1 MLNNLRNFSKSK
13 PAMVLIAIIIV
24 PFVFWG
30 MGSVFSGGNTNTVA
44 KINNNHISTQDF
56 FNFIKESRIDEK
68 SLKDNLDKNI
78 MQEIVSQLISINLL
92 EMEISDLGVSL
103 SDESLYK
110 KITKD
115 KKFLDKDNKF
125 SRIEYEKFLLENNIS
140 AVDYETR
147 IKDSEL
153 QKDLFQYIS
162 GGVKTPSFL
171 VENYYLED
179 TKEINI
185 EYINLEKNYKNKF
198 SIYEIKTYINENID
212 EVSRDYID
220 ISYSKIVP
228 KNLINSD
235 DYTSEFFSAI
245 DNLENDILNGY
256 NVNDISKK
264 YNIVLEKKYKYLPN
278 ELDDKF
284 LKEIYKKREI
294 NKIELIDKDDY
305 YLLYEINKIYKLAPD
320 VNSDETISF
329 ISNKLRNINKFKF
342 NKEILKKIE
351 TNDFSYEEF
360 KKIAEDN
367 NKIKKTIIKSK
378 SDNSIF
384 NIDSLNLIYN
394 IPKNNYLL
402 IVDNDEKVYLTK
414 IIDFKYKKISKNSED
429 YNKYILRSNFR
440 LKNNISSSYDD
451 FLNTKY
457 EVEINQKT
465 IERIKNYFK

>member
-1 MLNNLRNFSKSK
+1 M
-13 PAMVLIAIIIV
+13 
-24 PFVFWG
+24 
-30 MGSVFSGGNTNTVA
+30 
-44 KINNNHISTQDF
+44 
-56 FNFIKESRIDEK
+56 
-68 SLKDNLDKNI
+68 
-78 MQEIVSQLISINLL
+78 
-92 EMEISDLGVSL
+92 
-103 SDESLYK
+103 
-110 KITKD
+110 
-115 KKFLDKDNKF
+115 
-125 SRIEYEKFLLENNIS
+125 
-140 AVDYETR
+140 
-147 IKDSEL
+147 
-153 QKDLFQYIS
+153 
-162 GGVKTPSFL
+162 
-171 VENYYLED
+171 
-179 TKEINI
+179 
-185 EYINLEKNYKNKF
+185 
-198 SIYEIKTYINENID
+198 
-212 EVSRDYID
+212 
-220 ISYSKIVP
+220 
-228 KNLINSD
+228 
-235 DYTSEFFSAI
+235 
-245 DNLENDILNGY
+245 
-256 NVNDISKK
+256 
-264 YNIVLEKKYKYLPN
+264 
-278 ELDDKF
+278 
-284 LKEIYKKREI
+284 
-294 NKIELIDKDDY
+294 
-305 YLLYEINKIYKLAPD
+305 YEINKIYKLAPD